1 MTDDVGRP
9 GAHRAARR
17 RGPVLPT
24 VAALVLMLG
33 GGTAVA
39 VGAGPAPSPAP
50 PTLAEG
56 ASATRS
62 PSPQPGSTAPTPA
75 PPSSEPTTGSDDPGR
90 ADPGPVSPADP
101 PARAADGDDSASSDD
116 AAEDVAP
123 VAEPASVS
131 LPTIGVTSH
140 LLHLG
145 LDPDGA
151 LQVPQGDDYD
161 TAAWYDGSPR
171 PGQDGPAVILGH
183 VSGAAGPSVF
193 FDLARLQ
200 VGDTVEVSRADGS
213 TATFEIYDLQQYP
226 KDSFPTA
233 RVYGN
238 TPGPELRL
246 ITCGG
251 TFSDTTGHYDDNII
265 VFAREA

>member
-9 GAHRAARR
+9 GVHRAARR
-17 RGPVLPT
+17 RGPLLPT

-39 VGAGPAPSPAP
+39 VGVSGPP
-50 PTLAEG
+50 
-56 ASATRS
+56 
-62 PSPQPGSTAPTPA
+62 PTPA
-75 PPSSEPTTGSDDPGR
+75 PPSLADTPSVTTDPAPPAPADPRQAPTQDLDDDSGATQGPRDDVDEGADADDDVPEPSAPASEPTD
-90 ADPGPVSPADP
+90 
-101 PARAADGDDSASSDD
+101 
-116 AAEDVAP
+116 EVAP

-131 LPTIGVTSH
+131 IPAIGVTSD

-145 LDPDGA
+145 LDDQGA
-151 LQVPQGDDYD
+151 LAVPEGQDYD
-161 TAAWYDGSPR
+161 SAAWYDGSPR

-200 VGDTVEVSRADGS
+200 VGDTVEVSRADGT
-213 TATFEIYDLQQYP
+213 TATFEIYDLRQFP
-226 KDSFPTA
+226 KNTFPTA
-233 RVYGN
+233 QVYGN
-238 TPGPELRL
+238 TTGPELRV

-251 TFSDTTGHYDDNII
+251 TFSDTTGHFDDNII
-265 VFAREA
+265 VFAREV

>member
-17 RGPVLPT
+17 RGRLLPT
-24 VAALVLMLG
+24 ATALVLLLG

-39 VGAGPAPSPAP
+39 VGASGPAPA
-50 PTLAEG
+50 
-56 ASATRS
+56 
-62 PSPQPGSTAPTPA
+62 PA
-75 PPSSEPTTGSDDPGR
+75 PPSLAENPSVSSVPAPAAPAGRPDAPTPDADDTDDPG
-90 ADPGPVSPADP
+90 ATQDSSPEDAAAGAEQDAAAAGPE
-101 PARAADGDDSASSDD
+101 D
-116 AAEDVAP
+116 AAEEPPSP
-123 VAEPASVS
+123 VAQPASVS
-131 LPTIGVTSH
+131 IPAIGVTSH

-145 LDPDGA
+145 LDTEGA
-151 LQVPQGDDYD
+151 LEVPQGDDYD
-161 TAAWYDGSPR
+161 SAAWYDGSPR
-171 PGQDGPAVILGH
+171 PGQDGPAVLLGH

-213 TATFEIYDLQQYP
+213 TAIFEIYDLQQFP

-233 RVYGN
+233 QVYGN

-251 TFSDTTGHYDDNII
+251 TFSDTTGHFDDNVI